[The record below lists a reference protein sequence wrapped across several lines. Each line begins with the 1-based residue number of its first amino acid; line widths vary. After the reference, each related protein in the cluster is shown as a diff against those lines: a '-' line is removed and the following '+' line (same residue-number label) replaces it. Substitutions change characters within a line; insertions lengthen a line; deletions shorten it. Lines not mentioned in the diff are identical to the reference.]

1 MNLWGESWTLK
12 DPKQRNLVGVCLL
25 GTINFYRRYI
35 PNCAE
40 VIAPLTELTKNRA
53 PNNVVWGMEQERAF
67 KEVKKILSSEPVL
80 KLPDLNR
87 EIILST
93 DASNQ
98 SLGACTMQEYEGMN
112 LPVMYASKK
121 MLPREQN
128 YSVGE
133 REALAIVWAVN
144 KFHRYLYGQHFILES
159 DHRPLEYLQTSHS
172 KNPRIM
178 RWSLSLQAYNYT
190 VRYIKGSDNV
200 IADYLSR
207 SME

>member
-1 MNLWGESWTLK
+1 
-12 DPKQRNLVGVCLL
+12 
-25 GTINFYRRYI
+25 
-35 PNCAE
+35 

-67 KEVKKILSSEPVL
+67 KEVKKILSSEPIL

-93 DASNQ
+93 DPSNQ
-98 SLGACTMQEYEGMN
+98 SLGACMMQEYEGMKH
-112 LPVMYASKK
+112 PVMYASKK

-144 KFHRYLYGQHFILES
+144 KFHRYLYGQHFIVES

-178 RWSLSLQAYNYT
+178 RWSLSLQPYRYT
-190 VRYIKGSDNV
+190 VRYTKGSDSIV
-200 IADYLSR
+200 ADYLSR
-207 SME
+207 SRE